1 MVNGGLSWVVLGS
14 RPANSFFFHPSF
26 FTALL
31 TNSRSQ
37 YSDHRKLQPRLLTN
51 WKSIPIEVAP
61 IAAHRVIL
69 KLKEL
74 GSVNPTIRPSA
85 SIKEGPLKTD
95 QDFFIVDAPFKPL
108 LVKADLEA
116 GQDGNGKD
124 GVWAVGALA
133 RKINEIVGVL
143 EVGVFQGLTGPQA
156 SASGGIGGQ
165 RPVAAYF
172 GMADGTVAV
181 RKAE

>member
-1 MVNGGLSWVVLGS
+1 ML
-14 RPANSFFFHPSF
+14 
-26 FTALL
+26 
-31 TNSRSQ
+31 
-37 YSDHRKLQPRLLTN
+37 
-51 WKSIPIEVAP
+51 
-61 IAAHRVIL
+61 
-69 KLKEL
+69 
-74 GSVNPTIRPSA
+74 
-85 SIKEGPLKTD
+85 IKG
-95 QDFFIVDAPFKPL
+95 
-108 LVKADLEA
+108 DLEA

-124 GVWAVGALA
+124 GVWA

-143 EVGVFQGLTGPQA
+143 EVGIFQGLTGPQA

>member
-1 MVNGGLSWVVLGS
+1 LVLHGHCFNYNAAILNKLLHCAPKLT
-14 RPANSFFFHPSF
+14 PA
-26 FTALL
+26 
-31 TNSRSQ
+31 Q
-37 YSDHRKLQPRLLTN
+37 IDHRKLQTRLLSN

-74 GSVNPTIRPSA
+74 GSIDPAIRASA
-85 SIKEGPLKTD
+85 SEKEGPLKTD
-95 QDFFIVDAPFKPL
+95 QDFFIIDAPFPPL
-108 LVKADLEA
+108 LIKADIAA

-124 GVWAVGALA
+124 GVWAVEVLA
-133 RKINEIVGVL
+133 RKIREIAGVL
-143 EVGVFQGLTGPQA
+143 EVGIFHGLTGPQA
-156 SASGGIGGQ
+156 AAAGGVGGE

-172 GMADGTVAV
+172 GMADGSVSV